1 MWIEDEDY
9 RPEYDAA
16 VRGWAR
22 RSPKVARIVR
32 RLDVERIRLID
43 RIFRNLG
50 FRGAEARIRVR
61 ITYYHQLGYC
71 ALAVRESRRTRWR
84 LRNATLRRRK
94 PNPDRRGLV
103 AVAACG
109 RAVRCPAASRMATD

>member
-50 FRGAEARIRVR
+50 F
-61 ITYYHQLGYC
+61 
-71 ALAVRESRRTRWR
+71 
-84 LRNATLRRRK
+84 
-94 PNPDRRGLV
+94 
-103 AVAACG
+103 
-109 RAVRCPAASRMATD
+109 

>member
-1 MWIEDEDY
+1 MNTRALRRIAAPNRTDGAAQYGELLHMWIEDEDY

-50 FRGAEARIRVR
+50 F
-61 ITYYHQLGYC
+61 
-71 ALAVRESRRTRWR
+71 
-84 LRNATLRRRK
+84 
-94 PNPDRRGLV
+94 
-103 AVAACG
+103 
-109 RAVRCPAASRMATD
+109 